1 MDGGNPAYTPSLVPL
16 RVLAALQ
23 HNAAGCALRFRTLSV
38 TAATLHG
45 KVLAL
50 AALLQQQGIG
60 PHSRIGVCL
69 GRSPETLVA
78 LLALW
83 CCRAVY
89 VPLDPALPRQ
99 RLLSMVDGAA
109 LQLLLATPAQRLQLT
124 TLPCPV
130 LALGAIDFDR
140 SVATPAAASAL
151 PGLPEDLACILFTSG
166 STGTPKALAITH
178 ANLAALFAAIL
189 PLLALPPQP
198 RILACASFGFDI
210 ALFEL
215 LAPLLCG
222 GSVILADDDC
232 VHDPALL
239 ARLIDSE
246 QIDVVQATP
255 TRWDLLVRCAWNTE
269 GRAIVAIATGEALPR
284 NTARILLER
293 TAALWNLYG
302 PAECTLWASAHRVLA
317 DDIGAGAPAVV
328 CIGKALPG
336 YRLLLDSAGTVRLA
350 SAGQEGEL
358 LIAGSGVS
366 PGYCKQPQLNAQVF
380 STAMASD
387 STPLRCYRSGDLCRV
402 DTAGRLHF
410 LGRRDQQVKHN
421 GHRIELDEISLQL
434 RGHASLQEAVCLLR
448 PATALHSALLFACV
462 VLRPGVPNRNQRQ
475 LNEWLA
481 ANLPDWMLPQRY
493 FFLPALP
500 QNANG
505 KLDRAALLE
514 LAAPACAVP
523 VAANIPATLELQVAR
538 IFCEVLELDSIGP
551 CDSFLDAGGSSMLS
565 ATLVLALNNQL
576 GCNLSLR
583 QVLATPPT
591 VSSVVSLLAHSA
603 PRATAH

>member
-1 MDGGNPAYTPSLVPL
+1 MDGDKPACTHSLVPA

-23 HNAAGCALRFRTLSV
+23 HSASGCALRFGTLSV
-38 TAATLHG
+38 AAATLHD

-69 GRSPETLVA
+69 GRTPETLIA

-99 RLLSMVDGAA
+99 RLLAMVEGAA
-109 LQLLLATPAQRLQLT
+109 LQLLLASPLQSQQLT

-140 SVATPAAASAL
+140 PAHPPTGAL
-151 PGLPEDLACILFTSG
+151 PGQPEELACILFTSG
-166 STGTPKALAITH
+166 STGTPKAVAITH
-178 ANLAALFAAIL
+178 ANLAGLFAAVL

-198 RILACASFGFDI
+198 RILACANFGFDI

-222 GSVILADDDC
+222 GTVVLADQDSVD
-232 VHDPALL
+232 DPALL

-246 QIDVVQATP
+246 HIDVVQATP
-255 TRWDLLVRCAWNTE
+255 TRWDLLTRCAWNAE
-269 GRAIVAIATGEALPR
+269 ERAIVAIATGEALPSS
-284 NTARILLER
+284 TARALLQR
-293 TAALWNLYG
+293 TAVLWNLYG
-302 PAECTLWASAHRVLA
+302 PTECTLWASAHRVQAEDL
-317 DDIGAGAPAVV
+317 DTGAPAVV
-328 CIGKALPG
+328 CMGHALPG
-336 YRLLLDSAGTVRLA
+336 YQLMLDSTGTVTPA
-350 SAGQEGEL
+350 PAGLDGEL
-358 LIAGSGVS
+358 WIAGCGVS
-366 PGYCKQPQLNAQVF
+366 PGYCNQPALNTQAF
-380 STAMASD
+380 PIITTRAGI
-387 STPLRCYRSGDLCRV
+387 PLRCYRSGDLCRA
-402 DTAGRLHF
+402 DAAGRLHF

-434 RGHASLQEAVCLLR
+434 RSHASVQDAVCLLR
-448 PATALHSALLFACV
+448 PATDAHPALLYACV
-462 VLRPGVPNRNQRQ
+462 VLRPGLPNKNRRQ
-475 LNEWLA
+475 LNAWLA
-481 ANLPDWMLPQRY
+481 ARVPDWMLPQRY

-500 QNANG
+500 VNPNG
-505 KLDRAALLE
+505 KLDRAALLA
-514 LAAPACAVP
+514 LAAPASVVP
-523 VAANIPATLELQVAR
+523 VAAVLPDTVEQQVAR
-538 IFCEVLELDSIGP
+538 IFCEILELDSIGP
-551 CDSFLDAGGSSMLS
+551 CDSFFDAGGSSMLS

-576 GCNLSLR
+576 GCNLNLR

-591 VSSVVSLLAHSA
+591 VQSVVNLLIHPVLPAAAH
-603 PRATAH
+603 